1 MKKNTKILIIVCA
14 AALILAGLMCLLIF
28 LPKGD
33 GSSSGAATYDEGVK
47 MSVTTDKDGVHQA
60 QIQTND
66 KGEIDNNSYG
76 TLMDY
81 IPAKIS
87 KIHLENK
94 KGTLDIKSYTPT
106 DKNGKTSATQ
116 YTIVGYEDFDLQG
129 GIADNIANNA
139 ASIDFTKV
147 MTLDGSKLA
156 DYGLDKP
163 RDTVTVTYTDKTKA
177 IIYVGDDAP
186 QNAGTYIKFGSNDTV
201 YLVAK
206 DSVSAFDYGL
216 TDLISLTI
224 NDAASDNDNS
234 QASSIEISGS
244 NFSNTITLKPNSDNK
259 NSASYVMTSPVECY
273 ANEKESSLV
282 AGGIR
287 GLYAICSAIFLLY
300 AVVISFF
307 ATPEWSV
314 ILCTFIGLLLFGAAL
329 LAINI
334 FISSLTESTIV
345 AAIVSMAV
353 NLVIYMM
360 TNFTSMIS
368 IDWIKNIIE
377 KIDFATY
384 YNSFKYGLLSAP
396 DIVFFLSVAGLFVFF
411 TVRVL
416 EKRRWS

>member
-1 MKKNTKILIIVCA
+1 MGAILKRELSSYFNSAIAYVVLAAYFFFSGVFFYNYCIV
-14 AALILAGLMCLLIF
+14 
-28 LPKGD
+28 
-33 GSSSGAATYDEGVK
+33 Y
-47 MSVTTDKDGVHQA
+47 
-60 QIQTND
+60 
-66 KGEIDNNSYG
+66 
-76 TLMDY
+76 
-81 IPAKIS
+81 
-87 KIHLENK
+87 
-94 KGTLDIKSYTPT
+94 
-106 DKNGKTSATQ
+106 
-116 YTIVGYEDFDLQG
+116 
-129 GIADNIANNA
+129 
-139 ASIDFTKV
+139 
-147 MTLDGSKLA
+147 
-156 DYGLDKP
+156 
-163 RDTVTVTYTDKTKA
+163 
-177 IIYVGDDAP
+177 
-186 QNAGTYIKFGSNDTV
+186 
-201 YLVAK
+201 
-206 DSVSAFDYGL
+206 
-216 TDLISLTI
+216 
-224 NDAASDNDNS
+224 
-234 QASSIEISGS
+234 
-244 NFSNTITLKPNSDNK
+244 
-259 NSASYVMTSPVECY
+259 NSASLSYVYGNMLLIILFIIPIMTMKSFADEKYQRTDQALFTAPV
-273 ANEKESSLV
+273 SLTRV
-282 AGGIR
+282 
-287 GLYAICSAIFLLY
+287 ICSAIFLLY

>member
-1 MKKNTKILIIVCA
+1 MTAERKICNGCYFKEGA
-14 AALILAGLMCLLIF
+14 FLLFQFGNCICCSCRLLLLFGCVF
-28 LPKGD
+28 LQLLRC
-33 GSSSGAATYDEGVK
+33 V
-47 MSVTTDKDGVHQA
+47 Q
-60 QIQTND
+60 
-66 KGEIDNNSYG
+66 
-76 TLMDY
+76 L
-81 IPAKIS
+81 
-87 KIHLENK
+87 
-94 KGTLDIKSYTPT
+94 
-106 DKNGKTSATQ
+106 GKFKLCIRQ
-116 YTIVGYEDFDLQG
+116 Y
-129 GIADNIANNA
+129 
-139 ASIDFTKV
+139 
-147 MTLDGSKLA
+147 
-156 DYGLDKP
+156 
-163 RDTVTVTYTDKTKA
+163 
-177 IIYVGDDAP
+177 
-186 QNAGTYIKFGSNDTV
+186 
-201 YLVAK
+201 
-206 DSVSAFDYGL
+206 AFDYSVYNSDYNKSFADEKYQR
-216 TDLISLTI
+216 TDQALFTAPVSLTRVVLGKFLG
-224 NDAASDNDNS
+224 A
-234 QASSIEISGS
+234 
-244 NFSNTITLKPNSDNK
+244 F
-259 NSASYVMTSPVECY
+259 V
-273 ANEKESSLV
+273 
-282 AGGIR
+282 
-287 GLYAICSAIFLLY
+287 LYAICSAIFLLY